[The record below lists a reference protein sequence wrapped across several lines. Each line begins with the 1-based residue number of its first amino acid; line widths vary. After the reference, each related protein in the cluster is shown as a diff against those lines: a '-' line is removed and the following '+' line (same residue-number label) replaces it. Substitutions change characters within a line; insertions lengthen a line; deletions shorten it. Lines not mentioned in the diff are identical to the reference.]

1 MKDHQIIR
9 TGNISPIYV
18 GAAFVGVDFAAGSSR
33 ARAAV
38 DCVSTNS
45 SAPTETG
52 LATRREI
59 YTYCHSRR
67 LSQREHSLRCRYSH
81 GYFSWRNRSSP
92 CRSRSC
98 DRCTCV
104 GRKHQNVLR
113 IVQIPRKNKT
123 FFVDADQLTCRA
135 EAMEVKAAP
144 QATIEVSCMFDEYE
158 ELLDLDGSEFL
169 RAGAEVAM
177 KA

>member
-1 MKDHQIIR
+1 MKSIL
-9 TGNISPIYV
+9 TATAV
-18 GAAFVGVDFAAGSSR
+18 GCHEESTPCAAGILMDTSPGEIGR
-33 ARAAV
+33 VLVGPAV
-38 DCVSTNS
+38 VIAVPVVAGS
-45 SAPTETG
+45 
-52 LATRREI
+52 I
-59 YTYCHSRR
+59 
-67 LSQREHSLRCRYSH
+67 
-81 GYFSWRNRSSP
+81 
-92 CRSRSC
+92 
-98 DRCTCV
+98 
-104 GRKHQNVLR
+104 RKNVLR